1 MKAKLPRGHAGNVPC
16 RPILSISE
24 SRHAVSG
31 GGICANL
38 TFDLTH
44 KSEKDGQERKWD
56 RRSARPLATIIPGI
70 PSRG

>member
-1 MKAKLPRGHAGNVPC
+1 MKAKLSRGHAGNIPR

-44 KSEKDGQERKWD
+44 KSEKDGQERK
-56 RRSARPLATIIPGI
+56 
-70 PSRG
+70 